1 MLYRIIFLLF
11 IPLVSLAQDRL
22 GGNSFNFPGMFR
34 PVPKQAKFEDDQFYI
49 WGGSLVKDTK
59 GLYHLYY
66 SRWEKKYGFNGW
78 VSHSEVAHATAPTP
92 FGPFT
97 HQDIA
102 LPKRAPEM
110 WDGMSTHN
118 PTIHKFGSKYYLLGC
133 PVLRS

>member
-78 VSHSEVAHATAPTP
+78 VSHSEVAHATAPRLL
-92 FGPFT
+92 
-97 HQDIA
+97 IRI
-102 LPKRAPEM
+102 LRYLKELRRC
-110 WDGMSTHN
+110 GM
-118 PTIHKFGSKYYLLGC
+118 G
-133 PVLRS
+133 